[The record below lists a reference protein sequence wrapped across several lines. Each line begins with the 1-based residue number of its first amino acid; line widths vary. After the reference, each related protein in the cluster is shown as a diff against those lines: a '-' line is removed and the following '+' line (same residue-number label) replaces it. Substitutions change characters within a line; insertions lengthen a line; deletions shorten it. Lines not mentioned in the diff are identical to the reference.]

1 MKVVPSVVGGH
12 VGGPVQ
18 DEHHQLLLALHHKF
32 KFNLAGLGVVVG
44 GVVIDIAVGA
54 VVVVDGSGS
63 VVCGGVNDVAVVV
76 YVSVVVAVVVCGC
89 A

>member
-44 GVVIDIAVGA
+44 GVVIDIAVEA
-54 VVVVDGSGS
+54 VVVVDGSCC
-63 VVCGGVNDVAVVV
+63 VVCGGVNDVAVV
-76 YVSVVVAVVVCGC
+76 YVSVVVVFVVCGC